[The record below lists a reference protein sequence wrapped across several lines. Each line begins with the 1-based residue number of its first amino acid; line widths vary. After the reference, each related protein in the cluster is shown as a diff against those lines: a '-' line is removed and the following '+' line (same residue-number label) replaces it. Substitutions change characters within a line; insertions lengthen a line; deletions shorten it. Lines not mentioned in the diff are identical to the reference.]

1 MNFLRSCKK
10 AAELITLAQDEPL
23 STLDKLRLKLHFSM
37 CGNCR
42 NVEQQIAQIGLLMR
56 SPVEAEDASPG
67 NARPDA

>member
-1 MNFLRSCKK
+1 MNLLRSCKK

-23 STLDKLRLKLHFSM
+23 STLDRLRLKLHFSI

-56 SPVEAEDASPG
+56 NPMEGEDGSPDNGAP
-67 NARPDA
+67 

>member
-1 MNFLRSCKK
+1 MNLLRSCKI

-56 SPVEAEDASPG
+56 SPLEGGEGSPDNG
-67 NARPDA
+67 LP